1 MDKRTYVP
9 DSDLDQLTKVQRV
22 IKRKNIWKVT
32 QLGRVRDENI
42 KNLNGT
48 SPKRKLLAVGV
59 VITILILLGK
69 YYP

>member
-9 DSDLDQLTKVQRV
+9 DFDLDQLTKVQRV

-32 QLGRVRDENI
+32 QLGRVRDEYI
-42 KNLNGT
+42 KDLNGT
-48 SPKRKLLAVGV
+48 APKRKLLAVGF